1 MKYFLSCDWG
11 TSSFRLRLV
20 ETSSQSILAETISAQ
35 GIAATY
41 ALWREQDKLERFAFY
56 RIFLMQELS
65 LLENKYGEIPNNAAL
80 IISGMAASA
89 AGMYEL
95 PYKQLPVKN
104 ITAELITHTI
114 PATGS
119 FPHKMIFIS
128 GLRSSNDVMRGEE
141 TILAGCDVANST
153 EEQLSIFP
161 GTHSKHVIIQNGMIK
176 DFKTYMTGEV
186 FQLLSSKSLLASSV
200 EKNEFSF
207 EHFELFEQGIK
218 DALSG
223 NLLNN
228 IFHVRTNTL
237 LDVLSKTENYMYLS
251 GLVIGEELKS
261 IAKENYLTINIV
273 SSGPLMEFY
282 RKALAEI
289 GLKNKLALIDADK
302 ALIQGQHKILE
313 YIQ

>member
-1 MKYFLSCDWG
+1 MVSTRANIFSQLEKEILHLQRFKPLQAGGLHGGLSIIKDAFPNAAFPTG
-11 TSSFRLRLV
+11 AIHEFFTSANEDNTASFGFIAGII
-20 ETSSQSILAETISAQ
+20 SS
-35 GIAATY
+35 
-41 ALWREQDKLERFAFY
+41 
-56 RIFLMQELS
+56 LMQCGAPSIWVSSTTL
-65 LLENKYGEIPNNAAL
+65 IFPPAL
-80 IISGMAASA
+80 KHFGID
-89 AGMYEL
+89 
-95 PYKQLPVKN
+95 
-104 ITAELITHTI
+104 
-114 PATGS
+114 
-119 FPHKMIFIS
+119 PHKMIFIS

-153 EEQLSIFP
+153 EEQLHIFP

-207 EHFELFEQGIK
+207 ERFELFEQGIK
-218 DALSG
+218 DASSG